1 MNEEEIIKADISACK
16 LYIKYL
22 SPFPLEVILIHNF
35 IMSFQLG
42 DNSIALNKML
52 AKVLFKKEEVS
63 MQELFTRVYKDR
75 YYKCIVGM
83 NTVIES
89 AILSA
94 LVDPDIKGVKYKEL
108 VQEDNKL
115 MCYFY
120 VLR

>member
-1 MNEEEIIKADISACK
+1 MNEEIVKADISACK

-35 IMSFQLG
+35 TMSFQLG
-42 DNSIALNKML
+42 DNSIALNRIL
-52 AKVLFKKEEVS
+52 AKVLFKREEVS
-63 MQELFTRVYKDR
+63 MSELFSKVTKNR
-75 YYKCIVGM
+75 YYKCIAGV
-83 NTVIES
+83 NTVVEL
-89 AILSA
+89 AILNA

-115 MCYFY
+115 LCYFY